1 MPRPLKIIFMH
12 LHFEDNYAEIILL
25 VFLIIVFLQS
35 GIDKV
40 KDWKGNLSW
49 LTGHFSESP
58 FKNGVPLLLGIIT
71 VMELASGLLSL
82 VGLVHLLLHDNTMFA
97 FYGALVSSI
106 TLLMLLLG
114 QRVAKD
120 YEGAKTIVIYL
131 VPTVFLLFLLQ

>member
-1 MPRPLKIIFMH
+1 MY
-12 LHFEDNYAEIILL
+12 LHFEDNYAQLILL
-25 VFLIIVFLQS
+25 IFLIIVFLQS

-49 LTGHFSESP
+49 LTGHFAESP
-58 FKNGVPLLLGIIT
+58 FKNGVPLLLGVIT
-71 VMELASGLLSL
+71 VMELAAGLLSL
-82 VGLVHLLLHDNTMFA
+82 AGLVHLLLHDSPTFA
-97 FYGALVSSI
+97 FYGALVSAI
-106 TLLMLLLG
+106 ALLMLLLG